1 MKTLIFALALTL
13 MLPLVAEAAPAT
25 KDEQRKEILKIEGDA
40 LSQLY
45 QAEPSTQ
52 AEITGA
58 WGYAVFTSADLAAI
72 FVSGSYGH
80 GLARSSQTNDLTYMQ
95 MASVGIGLGLGIKDF
110 LVVFVFNTPEAY
122 KEFITTG
129 LDLSGNADIAIT
141 DGVKGGAVTGVQ
153 GVLNG
158 VKVYQL
164 TEKGLMAQFMLKGSK
179 YWRDDSL
186 NAVDNAK

>member
-1 MKTLIFALALTL
+1 MKAFIFALALL
-13 MLPLVAEAAPAT
+13 LALPAAAHAEPAT
-25 KDEQRKEILKIEGDA
+25 KDEQRKEILRIEADTLA
-40 LSQLY
+40 ELY
-45 QAEPSTQ
+45 KADPATQ
-52 AEITGA
+52 AELAGA
-58 WGYAVFTSADLAAI
+58 SGYAVFTSADLAAL

-80 GLARSSQTNDLTYMQ
+80 GVARSSLTNDQTYMQ
-95 MASVGIGLGLGIKDF
+95 MASLGVGLGLGIKDF
-110 LVVFVFNTPEAY
+110 RVVFVFSTAEAY
-122 KEFITTG
+122 KEFVTTG

-179 YWRDDSL
+179 YWRDDTL